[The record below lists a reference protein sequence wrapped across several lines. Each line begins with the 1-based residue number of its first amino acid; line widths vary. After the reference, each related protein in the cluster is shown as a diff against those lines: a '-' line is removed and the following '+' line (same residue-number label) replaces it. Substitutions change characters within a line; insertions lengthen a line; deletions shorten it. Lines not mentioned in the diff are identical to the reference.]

1 MRIRKNA
8 ETGAYYL
15 DSNVIQKKCTQT
27 NVILSGESFYLNR
40 GSEKVN

>member
-15 DSNVIQKKCTQT
+15 DSNVIQKTCTQT
-27 NVILSGESFYLNR
+27 NVFSSGESFHLNR
-40 GSEKVN
+40 GSERVN